1 MFTETALRASPRAP
15 LSTGPERKSPADLR
29 AALQLFFKAYDS
41 ACLDFDADAVVALYD
56 LPCLVSGMHGHGSF
70 TARGELRAHF
80 AKVFAAYRQQGLVS
94 ASLASLT
101 INALSE
107 DFARAEAVWSFSNTR
122 GTDVANLA
130 SAYTLRRTTLSAG
143 ARWRIVHALVL
154 DEAENLRP
162 AKRPT
167 LSLALR

>member
-1 MFTETALRASPRAP
+1 MFTETALRASPRAS
-15 LSTGPERKSPADLR
+15 LSTNPERKSPADLR
-29 AALQLFFKAYDS
+29 AELQLFFKAYDS

-80 AKVFAAYRQQGLVS
+80 AKVFVAYRQQGLMS

-101 INALSE
+101 INALSS
-107 DFARAEAVWSFSNTR
+107 DFARAEAVWSFSNAR
-122 GTDVANLA
+122 GMDVASLA
-130 SAYTLRRTTLSAG
+130 SAYTLRRTTLPTC
-143 ARWRIVHALVL
+143 ARWRIVHALAL
-154 DEAENLRP
+154 NEAENLRP

-167 LSLALR
+167 LALAER